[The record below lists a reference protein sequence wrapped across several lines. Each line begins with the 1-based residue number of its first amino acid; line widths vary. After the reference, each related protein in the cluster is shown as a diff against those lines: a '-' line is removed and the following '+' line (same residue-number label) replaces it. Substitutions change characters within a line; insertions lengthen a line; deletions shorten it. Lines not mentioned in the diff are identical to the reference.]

1 MRGLLLRAEVLGMH
15 VQDTSYQSIS
25 EAAAALME
33 DEGPSAV
40 TDSALSGLRWV
51 KASAELPGAPRQTAP
66 LGAPAAQ
73 ARLFELWLDEALREK
88 KF

>member
-1 MRGLLLRAEVLGMH
+1 MH

-51 KASAELPGAPRQTAP
+51 KASMELPGAPRQTAP
-66 LGAPAAQ
+66 LGAPRSSGTA
-73 ARLFELWLDEALREK
+73 F
-88 KF
+88 